1 MLNTLPQD
9 VRHAFRHLRRSP
21 GFAAATV
28 LTLALGMGANT
39 ALFSILNGV
48 VLRELSIKDPQ
59 GLIAVSNRSAD
70 NLLRPTPI
78 TMVGELARREEAVRD
93 VCAYGGPGV
102 YSVEV
107 NGTPARTTV
116 AYLTGQCFAAF
127 GVTPILGRGIT
138 DDDAPLT
145 RRGAPV
151 AAIGHG
157 FWTRMFGADPN
168 VIGRTL
174 RVERTD
180 LTIVGV
186 MPAGFSGIQAE
197 SDVDV
202 FAPFDTVAPAAPG
215 RRPNAGYVLARLAPG
230 VTLEAATAEIA
241 TLWPRMLDNVLP
253 SALPPRERATFT
265 EGGPRVERMARGTSI
280 HRNRYGRTI
289 TIIFWLTVVLL
300 LIACLNL
307 GSLLLSRLIARGS
320 ELAVRR
326 ALGASRWR
334 IAQQMLVEN
343 VLLSLGAAVLAVP
356 LSYAII
362 VPFGAFYR
370 LTRYEPTLVLTPDL
384 RVLGTTAFVGLLAG
398 VLMSALPIWIA
409 GRQQR
414 LGVSW
419 DRTITGSTG
428 RWARGLLVA
437 QVALSVVLLVGAG
450 LLARSLFLLQQQ
462 NLGVRTSNLLIV
474 EKEPL
479 PGYNDIDNVSYYSA
493 LIQRIRTIP
502 GVREAGAARVF
513 PRMNVT
519 PPFSPI
525 GFVGEEG
532 DNARAALEV
541 LTPGH
546 LEAIGVPL
554 VAGRYPAWSD
564 TASSQQV
571 AIVSERLARI
581 LSSDGN
587 VVGRRVRYGANPFD
601 QDVVVVG
608 VVRDATLGSPR
619 ETDLPIFYRPGL
631 QLPVG
636 YLMTSS
642 LSIAVEGDPASV
654 AAGVRQALKEGG
666 REYAYAVNTIE
677 DMMARAP
684 NNERV
689 GAVLAVALAGL
700 AALMAFI
707 GIYALLAHAVSRR
720 TREIGV
726 RIAVGAEPG
735 TVIRMVVREGLVL
748 TVLGVVVGVPAAFL
762 SARAIRSLMFG
773 LTEADPVTFG
783 AVAAFFVVIGLTAG
797 VLPARR
803 AARVDPAMALRSE

>member
-1 MLNTLPQD
+1 MLDTLPQD

-21 GFAAATV
+21 GFAAAAV
-28 LTLALGMGANT
+28 LTLALAMGANT

-59 GLIAVSNRSAD
+59 GLIAISNRGPD
-70 NLLRPTPI
+70 FQLPLPV
-78 TMVGELARREEAVRD
+78 TMVDELARREGTLREI
-93 VCAYGGPGV
+93 CAHSGPNP
-102 YSVEV
+102 YSVDV
-107 NGTPARTTV
+107 NGTPARATV
-116 AYLTGQCFAAF
+116 AYLSGRCLSTF

-138 DDDAPLT
+138 EEDSPLT
-145 RRGAPV
+145 RPGAPV
-151 AAIGHG
+151 AVIGHA
-157 FWTRMFGADPN
+157 FWTRMFGGNPN
-168 VIGRTL
+168 VIGKTI

-186 MPAGFSGIQAE
+186 MPAGFGGIQAE
-197 SDVDV
+197 YDIDVI
-202 FAPFDTVAPAAPG
+202 APFDTVVRAAPG
-215 RRPNAGYVLARLAPG
+215 RRPTGGYVFARLAPG
-230 VTLEAATAEIA
+230 VTLDAAAAEIT
-241 TLWPRMLDNVLP
+241 TLWPEMLNR
-253 SALPPRERATFT
+253 ALPPGLPPQERARFID
-265 EGGPRVERMARGTSI
+265 GAPRVERIARGVSI

-289 TIIFWLTVVLL
+289 TIIFWLTVALL

-307 GSLLLSRLIARGS
+307 GSLLLSRLIARGP
-320 ELAVRR
+320 ELAVQR
-326 ALGASRWR
+326 ALGASQWR

-343 VLLSLGAAVLAVP
+343 VLLSLAAALLAIP
-356 LSYAII
+356 LSYAVI
-362 VPFGAFYR
+362 VPFGVFYR

-384 RVLGTTAFVGLLAG
+384 RVLGTTAFVALLAG
-398 VLMSALPIWIA
+398 VLMSGLPIWMA

-419 DRTITGSTG
+419 DRTIAGSTS

-450 LLARSLFLLQQQ
+450 LLARSLFMLQQQ

-479 PGYNDIDNVSYYSA
+479 PRYNEIDNVSYYSA
-493 LIQRIRTIP
+493 LIQRVRTMP

-525 GFVGEEG
+525 GFVGEQG
-532 DNARAALEV
+532 GNARAALEV

-571 AIVSERLARI
+571 AIVSERLARM

-636 YLMTSS
+636 YLITSS
-642 LSIAVEGDPASV
+642 LSIAVEGDPARV
-654 AAGVRQALKEGG
+654 AADVRQALKEGG

-689 GAVLAVALAGL
+689 GAVLAVALAGV
-700 AALMAFI
+700 AALMAFM
-707 GIYALLAHAVSRR
+707 GTYALLAHAVSRR

-735 TVIRMVVREGLVL
+735 TIIRMVVREGLVL
-748 TVLGVVVGVPAAFL
+748 TALGVVVGVPAAFL

-783 AVAAFFVVIGLTAG
+783 AVAAFFVVLGLTAG

-803 AARVDPAMALRSE
+803 AARVDPAITLRSE

>member
-1 MLNTLPQD
+1 MLDTFPQD

-21 GFAAATV
+21 GFSAAAV
-28 LTLALGMGANT
+28 LTLALAMGANT

-48 VLRELSIKDPQ
+48 VLRQLPIRDPQ
-59 GLIAVSNRSAD
+59 GLIAISNRGPD
-70 NLLRPTPI
+70 FQRPIPI
-78 TMVGELARREEAVRD
+78 TLAGELARRDTTLRE
-93 VCAYGGPGV
+93 VCAHSGPNP

-107 NGTPARTTV
+107 NGTPARTNV
-116 AYLTGQCFAAF
+116 GFLSGQCLATF
-127 GVTPILGRGIT
+127 GVAPILGRGIT
-138 DDDAPLT
+138 EADAPLT
-145 RRGAPV
+145 SRGAPV
-151 AAIGHG
+151 AVIGHA

-168 VIGRTL
+168 VIGKTIRI
-174 RVERTD
+174 ERTD

-197 SDVDV
+197 FEVDV
-202 FAPFDTVAPAAPG
+202 FAPLDTVVPAAPG
-215 RRPNAGYVLARLAPG
+215 RRPNAGYLLARLAPG

-241 TLWPRMLDNVLP
+241 ALWPTMLASVLP
-253 SALPPRERATFT
+253 PALSPRERATFT
-265 EGGPRVERMARGTSI
+265 EGQPRVERMARGNSI

-289 TIIFWLTVVLL
+289 TIIFWLTVALL

-334 IAQQMLVEN
+334 IARQMLVEN

-356 LSYAII
+356 LSYAIS

-370 LTRYEPTLVLTPDL
+370 LTRYEPTLLLTPDL
-384 RVLGTTAFVGLLAG
+384 RVLGTTALVGLLAG
-398 VLMSALPIWIA
+398 VLMSGLPGWMA
-409 GRQQR
+409 ARQQR

-419 DRTITGSTG
+419 DRTIAGSTS

-462 NLGVRTSNLLIV
+462 NLGVRTGNLLIV

-479 PGYNDIDNVSYYSA
+479 PGYNQMDMVSYYST
-493 LIQRIRTIP
+493 LIQRVRTIP

-519 PPFSPI
+519 PPFFPI

-532 DNARAALEV
+532 GTARATLEV

-554 VAGRYPAWSD
+554 VSGRYPAWSD
-564 TASSQQV
+564 TANSQQV
-571 AIVSERLARI
+571 ALVSERLARM
-581 LSSDGN
+581 LSSNGH
-587 VVGRRVRYGANPFD
+587 VVGRRVRYGALPVD
-601 QDVVVVG
+601 QDVVIVG
-608 VVRDATLGSPR
+608 VVRDATLGSAR

-631 QLPVG
+631 QLPAT
-636 YLMTSS
+636 YLITSS
-642 LSIAVEGDPASV
+642 LSIAVDGGDHASV

-666 REYAYAVNTIE
+666 REYVYAVNTIE
-677 DMMARAP
+677 EMMARAP

-689 GAVLAVALAGL
+689 GAVLAVALAGV

-707 GIYALLAHAVSRR
+707 GIYALLAYAVSRR

-726 RIAVGAEPG
+726 RIAVGADPG
-735 TVIRMVVREGLVL
+735 AVIRMVVREGLVL
-748 TVLGVVVGVPAAFL
+748 TALGVAVGVPAAFL
-762 SARAIRSLMFG
+762 AARSIRWLMFG
-773 LTEADPVTFG
+773 LTEADPLTFG
-783 AVAAFFVVIGLTAG
+783 AVAVFFVLLGLTAG
-797 VLPARR
+797 VPPARR
-803 AARVDPAMALRSE
+803 AARVDPAIALRSE